1 MTDSAD
7 DRPFT
12 HVKHLREI
20 RDRIGKELEHMTAD
34 DIQQWRLSQ
43 EYTDPTLRR
52 LMSEVKSP
60 KTLQSENGAA
70 RALDLMP
77 YPKYKPSGVEWLG
90 DVPEHWE
97 VKPLQRV
104 LSRID
109 NKHDVEDSIG
119 KPLHV
124 GMDSVESWTGRLLE
138 TPVPHSA
145 DRNSSFA
152 PFLAGDILF
161 GKLRPYL
168 AKACRPDADGLCS
181 SEFIVLR
188 ERNPSSYASYLLYAL
203 LTPGFIDN
211 VNLRTSG
218 ARMPRASWNW
228 IGNLRLPLPTPSESC
243 AIVLYLDRETAKI
256 DALIRQKEI
265 LVERLD
271 EHRTVLVSRTV
282 TRGLPPDEARKA
294 GFDPHPKL
302 KPSGVEWLGDVPE
315 HWEVKPLGTFGDFFK
330 GSGGTRNDRSTTGV
344 PCIRYGDIYTMYDR
358 HVRTPF
364 GFVSEQ
370 VSEGY
375 TQVLY
380 GDVLFAGSGETLDD
394 IGKSVTTLLREHTC
408 CSGDVIV
415 FRPNFGALNP
425 VFSGYALDCAHA
437 SWQKSCMGRGVTVMH
452 IYASGLKHLVIPL
465 PLRQEQ
471 EAIGAF
477 LDRETAKID
486 RAAELARR
494 EMELLREYR
503 TRLISD
509 VVTGKVDVR
518 GIAGTNIETAA

>member
-1 MTDSAD
+1 MASA
-7 DRPFT
+7 
-12 HVKHLREI
+12 
-20 RDRIGKELEHMTAD
+20 
-34 DIQQWRLSQ
+34 Q

-52 LMSEVKSP
+52 LMSETKSP
-60 KTLQSENGAA
+60 KTPHSENGAA

-97 VKPLQRV
+97 VRRLKYLVSINDDV
-104 LSRID
+104 LPESTDPDYTIQYVDIGNVDHRRGVYSFESTTFGAAPSRARRIVRHGD
-109 NKHDVEDSIG
+109 TIVSTVRTYLRAIASIRNPASNMIVSTGFAVLRPRSVSFSSGFAYHILNAFGLVEEVVARSVGANYPAISANQIGSI
-119 KPLHV
+119 PV
-124 GMDSVESWTGRLLE
+124 ATPPLLE
-138 TPVPHSA
+138 QRA
-145 DRNSSFA
+145 
-152 PFLAGDILF
+152 I
-161 GKLRPYL
+161 
-168 AKACRPDADGLCS
+168 
-181 SEFIVLR
+181 
-188 ERNPSSYASYLLYAL
+188 
-203 LTPGFIDN
+203 
-211 VNLRTSG
+211 
-218 ARMPRASWNW
+218 AR
-228 IGNLRLPLPTPSESC
+228 
-243 AIVLYLDRETAKI
+243 YLDRETAKI

-265 LVERLD
+265 LVERLE

-282 TRGLPPDEARKA
+282 TRGLPPDEARKT

-364 GFVSEQ
+364 GFVLEQ

-415 FRPNFGALNP
+415 FRPNFGELNP
-425 VFSGYALDCAHA
+425 VFSGYALDCAHV

-486 RAAELARR
+486 RATELTRR

-518 GIAGTNIETAA
+518 GIAGTNMETAA